1 MVVPI
6 FAITLIPD
14 HSRPLPT
21 LLGWLAMVLALAAF
35 PYSLV
40 KYMDTSTLAGTLG
53 GEVAT
58 GTRILVFGTFVVIAG
73 LAIGLARSLFRL
85 PAGGTY
91 PARSD
96 GGTRRPGRSQRMAAR
111 SARPRRPAV
120 PRVPPK
126 SAAAPD
132 PARAAARPAAGPA
145 GGAAGP
151 EPAAPSDTGD

>member
-1 MVVPI
+1 VIPI

-35 PYSLV
+35 PYAIV

-58 GTRILVFGTFVVIAG
+58 GSRILVFGTFVVVSGI
-73 LAIGLARSLFRL
+73 AIGLARSLFRL

-96 GGTRRPGRSQRMAAR
+96 GGTRRPGRPKRMAA
-111 SARPRRPAV
+111 SSDQAPRPAT
-120 PRVPPK
+120 PRVPAK
-126 SAAAPD
+126 SATGPD
-132 PARAAARPAAGPA
+132 ATGP
-145 GGAAGP
+145 
-151 EPAAPSDTGD
+151 APSDTGS